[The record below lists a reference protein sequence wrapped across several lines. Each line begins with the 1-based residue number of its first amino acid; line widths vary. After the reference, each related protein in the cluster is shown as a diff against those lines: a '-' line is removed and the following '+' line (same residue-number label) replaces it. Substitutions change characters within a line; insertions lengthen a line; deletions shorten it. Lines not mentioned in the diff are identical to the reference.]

1 LRHTYGRQSINRALT
16 SKLQFSPNFT
26 LNSVADSN
34 YRGKCEVGGFL
45 IFEWTLEECIFQQD
59 NARPHIAR
67 SSLVVLEEEQTE
79 LLPWP
84 RFPDLSPIEKVW
96 DAMGKFIDD
105 LPHPPT
111 TLEELRGV
119 VARHATSQ
127 TTPLP
132 ACLAECRTVFGSA
145 VAQLIID
152 FF

>member
-1 LRHTYGRQSINRALT
+1 
-16 SKLQFSPNFT
+16 
-26 LNSVADSN
+26 
-34 YRGKCEVGGFL
+34 
-45 IFEWTLEECIFQQD
+45 
-59 NARPHIAR
+59 
-67 SSLVVLEEEQTE
+67 
-79 LLPWP
+79 
-84 RFPDLSPIEKVW
+84 
-96 DAMGKFIDD
+96 MGKFIDD

-127 TTPLP
+127 TMPLP

>member
-1 LRHTYGRQSINRALT
+1 MTGQRQRYRQRLRHTYGRQSINRALT

-34 YRGKCEVGGFL
+34 YLGKCE
-45 IFEWTLEECIFQQD
+45 QD